1 LWKAAGYFPVR
12 ATRDPLMSKIASVA
26 VSLAA
31 EPAVAAPVV
40 AAPSKPLQQHL
51 ARLLDSYRP
60 GSALPGG
67 FFTDDALYTAELD
80 AIFARHWLFVAS
92 EPEIPEGGDYR
103 TFQIGPYPI
112 FILRQDDGSI
122 AAFHNT
128 CRHRGARI
136 LQQPAGVVGSKMVC
150 PYHRWSYDT
159 TGRVVG
165 CGASRDH
172 ERVPDL
178 RLKPV
183 HLRVLSGLIFVCLAD
198 EPPDDF
204 QDMATKLSGYLDP
217 HALSQTKIAKQVD
230 LIEAGNW
237 KLAIE
242 NNRECF
248 HCGGHPELLRSLFH
262 FIGDFSVDSLSA
274 EERVSYS
281 RYGLARERAL
291 KNWERAGLPWERIEA
306 LSERATAFRTERLVL
321 EGSGE
326 SMTLDSK
333 AACRRLLGSFT
344 EAGLGTLHLHVQ
356 PNAWCHF
363 LSDHIMTFS
372 VLPLDRQRT
381 LVRTTWLVNAEAEEG
396 KDYDLENLTR
406 VWQAT
411 NEQDASFVAETQ
423 IGVSSPRYE
432 PGPLESTEFM
442 VGYFHRWYVER
453 MRVGLEV

>member
-1 LWKAAGYFPVR
+1 LWKAAAGFL
-12 ATRDPLMSKIASVA
+12 PLKAASDIVMSKIAS
-26 VSLAA
+26 AA
-31 EPAVAAPVV
+31 LSQPAEPVV
-40 AAPSKPLQQHL
+40 AAPQALQQHL
-51 ARLLDSYRP
+51 ARVLDSHRP
-60 GSALPGG
+60 GFALPGR
-67 FFTDDALYTAELD
+67 FFTDDALYEAELEG
-80 AIFARHWLFVAS
+80 IFARHWLFVAS

-103 TFQIGPYPI
+103 TYQIGPYPI

-136 LQQPAGVVGSKMVC
+136 LQQASGVVGSKLVC

-172 ERVPDL
+172 DRPPDM

-183 HLRVLSGLIFVCLAD
+183 HLRVLAGLIFVCLAE

-204 QDMATKLSGYLDP
+204 EEMATKLSGYLEP
-217 HALSQTKIAKQVD
+217 HGLSRTKIARQVD

-262 FIGDFSVDSLSA
+262 FIGDFSEESLSP
-274 EERVSYS
+274 EERTSYG
-281 RYGLARERAL
+281 RYGAARERAL
-291 KNWERAGLPWERIEA
+291 QSWERAGLPWERIE
-306 LSERATAFRTERLVL
+306 LLYGRATAFRTERLVL

-372 VLPLDRQRT
+372 ILPLDRQRT
-381 LVRTTWLVNAEAEEG
+381 LVRTTWLVHADAEEG

-442 VGYFHRWYVER
+442 VGHFHRWYVER
-453 MRVGLEV
+453 MRAAIMGG